1 MIKKGVLRVGELLLG
16 RSQFLTCEDLFSM
29 WLTLF
34 NAPCVVRLR
43 RGERTSERS
52 CLARRKRE
60 RLVRNVLVP
69 SARSQSVTRM
79 VTLASPSLRLFTTHQ
94 APAPGGQSWHATC
107 GSMMGSQSPRVSEL
121 TGQGLNSVMYA
132 QSGNCAG
139 ARSPQVAKAT
149 IAQIAAILGFML
161 NLCLHTENYTSTCNL
176 LGGSLP
182 ENTAARKP

>member
-1 MIKKGVLRVGELLLG
+1 
-16 RSQFLTCEDLFSM
+16 
-29 WLTLF
+29 
-34 NAPCVVRLR
+34 
-43 RGERTSERS
+43 
-52 CLARRKRE
+52 
-60 RLVRNVLVP
+60 
-69 SARSQSVTRM
+69 
-79 VTLASPSLRLFTTHQ
+79 
-94 APAPGGQSWHATC
+94 
-107 GSMMGSQSPRVSEL
+107 
-121 TGQGLNSVMYA
+121 MYA

>member
-1 MIKKGVLRVGELLLG
+1 MIPGSRTAAAVRGGEHPSGRVSPGA
-16 RSQFLTCEDLFSM
+16 SVSA
-29 WLTLF
+29 WS
-34 NAPCVVRLR
+34 V
-43 RGERTSERS
+43 
-52 CLARRKRE
+52 
-60 RLVRNVLVP
+60 NVLVP

-107 GSMMGSQSPRVSEL
+107 GSMMGSQSPRVSAL